1 MLLNPPVSDAPWV
14 VCLCAEWCGTCRDY
28 RPLMQQVAQAH
39 PQMRFAWVDIEDH
52 AELADEFDVETFPTL
67 LVVDAGGQRF
77 LGPMLPNA
85 QALSRLLGALPA
97 AQPAEAHVHALIAGI
112 ERDPAAFALHV
123 G

>member
-1 MLLNPPVSDAPWV
+1 
-14 VCLCAEWCGTCRDY
+14 
-28 RPLMQQVAQAH
+28 MQQVAQAH

-52 AELADEFDVETFPTL
+52 AELADDFDVETFPTL

-77 LGPMLPNA
+77 LGPMLPNG

-97 AQPAEAHVHALIAGI
+97 AQPAAAHVRALVAGI
-112 ERDPAAFALHV
+112 ERDPAAFALTP